1 MARIAVTD
9 GMDEKAVQR
18 LEKAGHEVVLEH
30 IAAADLLGGALETFD
45 AIIIR
50 SATKLPAE
58 VLEASGDRLK
68 VIGRAGVGVDNIDL
82 AAAGARGIRVVNAP
96 RASTQSVVELTLGHL
111 LASIRH
117 LPRADRSLREGKWE
131 KKAMKGSELAG
142 KALGLIGF
150 GRIAQSVGRVAQA
163 IGMEVHA
170 YDPYLP
176 PKIAKAQGTRL
187 HKTVDALFSNCTHV
201 SIHCNLT
208 DETHHL
214 VNAER
219 LASMPH
225 IGKDGARCGNHIIN
239 CARGGIVDEQA
250 VFEALESGVLTSAAL
265 DVFEQEP
272 VDPGHPL
279 LQMEHFHGTPHIGA
293 STVEAQGRVG
303 MDIATNVMDVLKG
316 QPCDFV
322 VNRAHL

>member
-1 MARIAVTD
+1 M
-9 GMDEKAVQR
+9 GKE
-18 LEKAGHEVVLEH
+18 GHE
-30 IAAADLLGGALETFD
+30 
-45 AIIIR
+45 
-50 SATKLPAE
+50 
-58 VLEASGDRLK
+58 RL
-68 VIGRAGVGVDNIDL
+68 
-82 AAAGARGIRVVNAP
+82 
-96 RASTQSVVELTLGHL
+96 
-111 LASIRH
+111 
-117 LPRADRSLREGKWE
+117 
-131 KKAMKGSELAG
+131 ELAG

-208 DETHHL
+208 EETHHL

-225 IGKDGARCGNHIIN
+225 IGKDGARCGSHIIN
-239 CARGGIVDEQA
+239 CARGIVDENA
-250 VFEALESGVLTSAAL
+250 VVAALESGVLTSAAL

-272 VDPGHPL
+272 VDPDHPL

-303 MDIATNVMDVLKG
+303 MDIATNVMDVLNGKA
-316 QPCDFV
+316 CDFI
-322 VNRAHL
+322 VNRQHL